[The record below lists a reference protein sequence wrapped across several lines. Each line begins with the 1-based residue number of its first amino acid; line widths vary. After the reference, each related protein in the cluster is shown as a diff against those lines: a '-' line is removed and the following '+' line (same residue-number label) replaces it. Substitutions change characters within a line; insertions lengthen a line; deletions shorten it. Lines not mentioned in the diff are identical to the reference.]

1 MTALQKMLFRDLAH
15 MKGQVIAVSMVV
27 ACGVASYVSMRS
39 TYRSLLLTQS
49 SYYEAYRFADIFA
62 HVKRAPDALAAT
74 MRQIPGVAALETR
87 ITMEVTLDVP
97 GLAEPATG
105 LLVSIP
111 EHRRPIL
118 NDLHIRRGE
127 YPQAGRSGEILASE
141 AFAVANSLEVGS
153 RIGAVIN
160 GRWKQLRISGI
171 ALSPEYIYEVRG
183 GSILPDNKRFGVL
196 WMPLPTLEAA
206 FDMRGAFND
215 AALTLLRGTNPAD
228 VISRL
233 DRLLAPYGSLGAYGR
248 DEQISNRFISDEIA
262 QNRVSSNVIPA
273 IFLGVAAFLLH
284 IVLTRLIQ
292 IQRKEIAL
300 LKAFGYSRGA
310 IGAHYLKLSLLAV
323 SGGIVLGV
331 AAGLYF
337 GSWVTQLYQQ
347 FYRFPVLRY
356 EAGFGL
362 VLTAI
367 AISFAAAALGALMAV
382 RSAMVLPPAEAMRP
396 ESPALFHAGVLE
408 HTGVV
413 RLLSFSGRMII
424 RNLNRR
430 RGKAILSVLGIAT
443 AAGLM
448 VVGFYFYDAFEYLMR
463 VEFQVAERAD
473 VTVYFHEA
481 KSEGARFEVARLPG
495 VLYAE
500 PFRSVPVRLRF
511 GHRSKRSGILAM
523 MPGSQLRRII
533 NEEMRPVRL
542 PEEGILLT
550 EKLARDL
557 GASPGDMLTV
567 EVLEGRRPVRRIV
580 VAGVTDE
587 LLGTSAYMSLDAI
600 HRLMQEGGAVS
611 GAWLEVDPAAL
622 PRLYSLLKRTPAVSA
637 VAIRD
642 AMLQTF
648 RDIIAQSFTISTNIL
663 IVFAGIIS
671 FGMVYNG
678 ARIALSERGNEM
690 ASLRVLGF
698 TQGEVA
704 RILLGEQALL
714 TVVAI
719 PLGCLLGYGIC
730 AFLSLRLSTELY
742 RIPLIVTRQVYL
754 FSAFV
759 VLGSALLSG
768 VLVARRLRRLDL
780 MAVLKTR
787 E

>member
-1 MTALQKMLFRDLAH
+1 MLFRDLAH
-15 MKGQVIAVSMVV
+15 MKGQAIAVGMVV

-62 HVKRAPDALAAT
+62 HVKRAPDSLAAV
-74 MRQIPGVAALETR
+74 MRRIPGVAALETR

-127 YPQAGRSGEILASE
+127 YPQPGRSDEVLASE
-141 AFAVANSLEVGS
+141 AFAAANSLDVGS

-171 ALSPEYIYEVRG
+171 ALSPEYVYEVRG

-215 AALTLLRGTNPAD
+215 VALTLLRWTNPAD

-233 DRLLAPYGSLGAYGR
+233 DQLLAPYGSLGAYGR

-310 IGAHYLKLSLLAV
+310 IGAHYLKLSLLTV
-323 SGGIVLGV
+323 SGGVLLGV
-331 AAGLYF
+331 AGGLYF
-337 GSWVTQLYQQ
+337 GSWTTKLYQQ

-362 VLTAI
+362 VLTAVV
-367 AISFAAAALGALMAV
+367 ISFAAAALGALLAV
-382 RSAMVLPPAEAMRP
+382 RGAMALPPAEAMRP

-408 HTGVV
+408 HTGIM
-413 RLLSFSGRMII
+413 RLFSFSGRMII

-430 RGKAILSVLGIAT
+430 RGKAALSVLGIAT

-463 VEFQVAERAD
+463 VQFEVAERAD
-473 VTVYFHEA
+473 VTIYFHEA
-481 KSEGARFEVARLPG
+481 KSGGARFEVARLPG

-500 PFRSVPVRLRF
+500 PFRAVPVRLRF
-511 GHRSKRSGILAM
+511 GRRSKRSAILAM
-523 MPGSQLRRII
+523 EPGSRLRGII

-550 EKLARDL
+550 ERLARDL
-557 GASPGDMLTV
+557 GVSAGEALTV
-567 EVLEGRRPVRRIV
+567 EVLEGKRPVRRIV
-580 VAGVTDE
+580 MAGVTDE
-587 LLGTSAYMSLDAI
+587 LLGASAYMSLEAI
-600 HRLMQEGGAVS
+600 HRVMREGESVS
-611 GAWLEVDPAAL
+611 GAWLEVDSSAL
-622 PRLYSLLKRTPAVSA
+622 PRLYSRLKRTPAVSA

-642 AMLQTF
+642 AMLRTF
-648 RDIIAQSFTISTNIL
+648 RDIIARSFTITTNIL

-714 TVVAI
+714 TAAAI
-719 PLGCLLGYGIC
+719 PLGWLLGYGIC

-742 RIPLIVTRQVYL
+742 RIPLVVTRQVYL
-754 FSAFV
+754 FSALV
-759 VLGSALLSG
+759 VIGSAVLSG

-780 MAVLKTR
+780 IAVLKTR

>member
-1 MTALQKMLFRDLAH
+1 MTALGKLLFRDLAH

-27 ACGVASYVSMRS
+27 ACGTASFVSMRS

-49 SYYEAYRFADIFA
+49 DYYEAYRFADVFA
-62 HVKRAPDALAAT
+62 HVKRAPDALAST
-74 MRQIPGVAALETR
+74 MRRIPGVAAIETR

-111 EHRRPIL
+111 ERRRPIL

-127 YPQAGRSGEILASE
+127 YPQPGRSGEVLASE
-141 AFAVANSLEVGS
+141 AFATANSLEVGS

-196 WMPLPTLEAA
+196 WMPLPTMEAA
-206 FDMRGAFND
+206 FGMRGAFND
-215 AALTLLRGTNPAD
+215 VALTVTRGTNPSD
-228 VISRL
+228 IISRL
-233 DRLLAPYGSLGAYGR
+233 DQLLAPYGSLGAYGR

-262 QNRVSSNVIPA
+262 QNRVSGNVIPA

-300 LKAFGYSRGA
+300 LKAFGYSRRA
-310 IGAHYLKLSLLAV
+310 IGTHYLKLALLAV

-337 GSWVTQLYQQ
+337 GSWTTELYQR

-356 EAGFGL
+356 EAGAGL
-362 VLTAI
+362 IPAAA
-367 AISFAAAALGALMAV
+367 AISFAAAALGALTAV
-382 RSAMVLPPAEAMRP
+382 QSAMALPPAEAMRP

-408 HTGVV
+408 HTGIM
-413 RLLSFSGRMII
+413 RLLSFPGRMIV

-430 RGKAILSVLGIAT
+430 RGKAILSLLGIET
-443 AAGLM
+443 AGALI
-448 VVGFYFYDAFEYLMR
+448 VVGFYFYDAFDYLMR
-463 VEFQVAERAD
+463 VEFELAERAD
-473 VTVYFHEA
+473 VTIYFHEA
-481 KSEGARFEVARLPG
+481 KAAGARFEVGRLPG

-500 PFRSVPVRLRF
+500 PFRNVSVRLRF
-511 GHRSKRSGILAM
+511 GSRSKRSGILAM
-523 MPGSQLRRII
+523 EPGSRLRGII

-542 PEEGILLT
+542 PEQGILLT
-550 EKLARDL
+550 ERLARDL
-557 GASPGDMLTV
+557 GISAGHRVTV
-567 EVLEGRRPVRRIV
+567 EVLEGKRPVWRIV

-587 LLGTSAYMSLDAI
+587 PLGASAYMSLDAI
-600 HRLMQEGGAVS
+600 HRMMREGGSVS
-611 GAWLEVDPAAL
+611 GAWLKVDPAAL

-642 AMLQTF
+642 AMLKTF
-648 RDIIAQSFTISTNIL
+648 RDIIAQSFTITTNIL
-663 IVFAGIIS
+663 VAFAGIIS

-698 TQGEVA
+698 TGWEVA

-714 TVVAI
+714 TAAAI
-719 PLGCLLGYGIC
+719 PLGWLSGYGIC

-742 RIPLIVTRQVYL
+742 RIPLVVTRQVYL
-754 FSAFV
+754 FSAV
-759 VLGSALLSG
+759 VVVGSAILSG

-780 MAVLKTR
+780 IAVLKTR

>member
-1 MTALQKMLFRDLAH
+1 MTALHHMLFRDLVH

-62 HVKRAPDALAAT
+62 QVKRAPDALAAT
-74 MRQIPGVAALETR
+74 LRQVPGVAALETR

-111 EHRRPIL
+111 EHQRPIL

-127 YPQAGRSGEILASE
+127 YPQPGRSDEVLASE
-141 AFAVANSLEVGS
+141 AFAVANSLDVGS

-215 AALTLLRGTNPAD
+215 VTLTLLRGTNPAD
-228 VISRL
+228 VISSL

-284 IVLTRLIQ
+284 IVLSRLIQ

-310 IGAHYLKLSLLAV
+310 IGAHYLRLSLLAV
-323 SGGIVLGV
+323 SGGIALGI
-331 AAGLYF
+331 AGGLYF
-337 GSWVTQLYQQ
+337 GSWITEIYQQ

-367 AISFAAAALGALMAV
+367 AISFAAAALGAFVAV
-382 RSAMVLPPAEAMRP
+382 RSAMGLPPAEAMRP

-408 HTGVV
+408 HAGIMQ
-413 RLLSFSGRMII
+413 LFSFSGRMIV

-448 VVGFYFYDAFEYLMR
+448 VVGFYFYDAFEYLIR
-463 VEFQVAERAD
+463 VEFEVAERAD

-481 KSEGARFEVARLPG
+481 RPEGARFEVARLPG

-500 PFRSVPVRLRF
+500 PFRDVPARLRF

-523 MPGSQLRRII
+523 KPGSQLRRII

-557 GASPGDMLTV
+557 GVSAGDTLTV
-567 EVLEGRRPVRRIV
+567 SVLEGRRPVRQIV

-600 HRLMQEGGAVS
+600 HRLMQEGGSVS

-622 PRLYSLLKRTPAVSA
+622 PRLYSMLKRTPAVSA

-663 IVFAGIIS
+663 IVFACIIS

-719 PLGCLLGYGIC
+719 PLGCLMGYGIC

-742 RIPLIVTRQVYL
+742 RIPLVVTRQIYL
-754 FSAFV
+754 FSALV
-759 VLGSALLSG
+759 VMGSAFISGLLVS
-768 VLVARRLRRLDL
+768 RRLRHLDL